1 MRTGQGTQQGLHS
14 PTTALLCS
22 PLEPSALSPLDRIKG
37 EITELIMKAHPDQT
51 DEFVEMLC
59 VIIAYLSVL
68 RCFVKC
74 MTPVVL
80 FPWAG
85 SACLS
90 QSSITSI

>member
-68 RCFVKC
+68 R
-74 MTPVVL
+74 VL
-80 FPWAG
+80 
-85 SACLS
+85 CKVHY
-90 QSSITSI
+90 